1 MSATAIVQEIISIL
15 VSGISGIATGIGDG
29 LKALVDSIF
38 FTTVGE
44 GASATTTMSTFGIM
58 VCVFAGI
65 SLAIGL
71 SRLIVRWLSTLG
83 GSRV

>member
-1 MSATAIVQEIISIL
+1 MTGVNILTEIITIL
-15 VSGISGIATGIGDG
+15 VGGITGIAEGIGQG
-29 LKALVDSIF
+29 VSTLVQNIF
-38 FTTVGE
+38 FTTTGDTQ
-44 GASATTTMSTFGIM
+44 AMSVFAIL

-71 SRLIVRWLSTLG
+71 SRLLVRWLSSLG

>member
-1 MSATAIVQEIISIL
+1 MSATAIVEEIISIL
-15 VSGISGIATGIGDG
+15 VAGIDGIAEGIGGG

-38 FTTVGE
+38 FTTTGTGSDAV
-44 GASATTTMSTFGIM
+44 TTMSTFGIM